1 MPIQVNFDENYG
13 TTEEGSVL
21 RINVQPVIPFSLNDD
36 WNLISRTIVPIV
48 DQNDFES
55 TYDWETEDWSVPLN
69 LSVSQLM
76 MLGDQAVQIGGGIR
90 YWITAP
96 ENGPDDWGLRFNV
109 KFLFP
114 K

>member
-76 MLGDQAVQIGGGIR
+76 MLGDQAVQMAVASATGSL
-90 YWITAP
+90 
-96 ENGPDDWGLRFNV
+96 LRRTV
-109 KFLFP
+109 P
-114 K
+114 TTGD